1 MSVVVLACSF
11 LFFLGGLNP
20 SDLSKLQNSVVD
32 TIKPEIIQ
40 DLDVDHLKVN

>member
-1 MSVVVLACSF
+1 MTLVTLTCLF

-32 TIKPEIIQ
+32 AIKPEIIQ